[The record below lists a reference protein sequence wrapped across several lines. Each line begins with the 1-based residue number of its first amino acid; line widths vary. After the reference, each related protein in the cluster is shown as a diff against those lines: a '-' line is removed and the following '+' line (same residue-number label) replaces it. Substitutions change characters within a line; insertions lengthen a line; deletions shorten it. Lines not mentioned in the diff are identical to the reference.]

1 MNTKINSFIVRAL
14 AISLAFIIGVG
25 CGSLWIILP
34 TEQTQP
40 TRTEP
45 PAIESFIP
53 EDTFIT
59 LERTACYGTCPNYT
73 VAVSADGTVIF
84 SGSYYKTVKG
94 VSVWTRTGVIKS
106 RISQEQVQRLI
117 DEFERANYLSLK
129 NSYVIE
135 KDGCPAVA
143 TDNPTAYTSIQINGQ
158 NKSVKHYLGCLYL
171 TSGFDKSY
179 PKELTAL
186 ENRIDEIINTK
197 QWMQY

>member
-1 MNTKINSFIVRAL
+1 MNTKINSFIVRAI
-14 AISLAFIIGVG
+14 AISLAFIIGIG
-25 CGSLWIILP
+25 CGSLWMILP

-40 TRTEP
+40 TKTESL
-45 PAIESFIP
+45 AFESFIP

-59 LERTACYGTCPNYT
+59 LERTACYGTCPTYS
-73 VAVSADGTVIF
+73 AAISADGTVIF

-106 RISQEQVQRLI
+106 RISREQVQRLI
-117 DEFERANYLSLK
+117 DEFEKANYFSLK
-129 NSYVIE
+129 DSYIVG

-143 TDNPTAYTSIQINGQ
+143 TDNPTAYTSFQINGQ
-158 NKSVKHYLGCLYL
+158 TKSVNHYLGCLYL
-171 TSGFDKSY
+171 TNGFDESY
-179 PKELTAL
+179 PKELTTL